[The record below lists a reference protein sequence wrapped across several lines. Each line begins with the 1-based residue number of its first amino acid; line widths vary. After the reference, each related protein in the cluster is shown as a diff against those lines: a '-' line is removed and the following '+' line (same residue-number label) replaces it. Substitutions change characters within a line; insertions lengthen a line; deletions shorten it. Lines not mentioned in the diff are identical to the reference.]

1 MGGTWEE
8 NKIQIA
14 IEFENWMQKDVG
26 NLRDPHFSEE
36 KSFSKFSEAVP
47 SPCPFHSSVWVR
59 CSSPPTS
66 HGGCVLTVKYKITW
80 LLMLVFAHTSYP

>member
-26 NLRDPHFSEE
+26 NLRDPALF
-36 KSFSKFSEAVP
+36 
-47 SPCPFHSSVWVR
+47 
-59 CSSPPTS
+59 
-66 HGGCVLTVKYKITW
+66 
-80 LLMLVFAHTSYP
+80 